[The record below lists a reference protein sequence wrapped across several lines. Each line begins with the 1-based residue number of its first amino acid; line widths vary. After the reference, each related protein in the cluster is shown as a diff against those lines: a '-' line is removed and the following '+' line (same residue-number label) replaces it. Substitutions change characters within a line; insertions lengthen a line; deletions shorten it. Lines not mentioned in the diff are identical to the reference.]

1 MWIIHRDNIAR
12 NKHFL
17 APEWGSSH
25 EAANNTAIDIYAFG
39 VCALESLALE
49 LVPGSVHPPSSSAAN
64 SNGAK
69 EGTGDKAS
77 SSLQQ
82 GGNGGGTNGNQV
94 QSAAGSDTEGGIV
107 LVTEESIQKTID
119 CLEDEMQKDFI
130 RKCLR
135 KAPEDR
141 PTARELLFHPVLFEV
156 HSLKLLAAH
165 ILVNTPG
172 NSNLDCVFWDHHSQ
186 SRTRKKGTC
195 VLKCFLFIFFFLHLD
210 PSRGGYK

>member
-1 MWIIHRDNIAR
+1 MNICHLNFIHRDNIAR

-25 EAANNTAIDIYAFG
+25 DVANNTAIDIYAFG
-39 VCALESLALE
+39 VCALESQALE
-49 LVPGSVHPPSSSAAN
+49 LVPGSVHPPSSAN

-69 EGTGDKAS
+69 ESTGDKAA

-82 GGNGGGTNGNQV
+82 GGNGTNGNQV
-94 QSAAGSDTEGGIV
+94 AASDTEGGVV

-172 NSNLDCVFWDHHSQ
+172 N
-186 SRTRKKGTC
+186 
-195 VLKCFLFIFFFLHLD
+195 
-210 PSRGGYK
+210 

>member
-1 MWIIHRDNIAR
+1 M
-12 NKHFL
+12 

-49 LVPGSVHPPSSSAAN
+49 LVPGSVHPPSSSAAVN

-94 QSAAGSDTEGGIV
+94 QSAAAGSDTEGGIV

-172 NSNLDCVFWDHHSQ
+172 NSNLDCAVFCQDKHQ
-186 SRTRKKGTC
+186 EAEKKGRVT
-195 VLKCFLFIFFFLHLD
+195 F
-210 PSRGGYK
+210 